1 LPNLHLVLS
10 RSGTVLAASEGA
22 PASWVGLRLDALE
35 DAPADLHEAGR
46 TILAKAA
53 HAACPLAMSVFL
65 QSTQQPANLT
75 VIDAL
80 PLQRE
85 PTDLRALLT
94 ASLDVMRRQATT
106 SDVTLNV
113 VVDDE
118 VPRRVSLDPRKIAW
132 VMTALVGS
140 ALRYVRHGSRAL
152 PGGSI
157 TVRAT
162 YDPAGPEV
170 SIEVQDDGAGIPADK
185 LVLLFSGRPD
195 RPRLGLA
202 LSMVRDVLAAHG
214 GAVDVRSDTT
224 LPGRGTTVRITLP
237 VW

>member
-1 LPNLHLVLS
+1 MHLVLS
-10 RSGTVLAASEGA
+10 RSGTVLAAADGA

-35 DAPADLHEAGR
+35 DAPSDLQEAGR

-53 HAACPLAMSVFL
+53 HGACPLAVSVIL
-65 QSTQQPANLT
+65 PSTQQPAHLT
-75 VIDAL
+75 VIDAM

-85 PTDLRALLT
+85 PTDMRALLT
-94 ASLDVMRRQATT
+94 SSLEVMRRQATT

-118 VPRRVSLDPRKIAW
+118 VPKRVSLDPRKIAW
-132 VMTALVGS
+132 ATTALVGS
-140 ALRYVRHGSRAL
+140 ALRYVRHGSRVL

-157 TVRAT
+157 TVRVA
-162 YDPAGPEV
+162 YDPAASEV

-185 LVLLFSGRPD
+185 LPLLFSGSPD

-202 LSMVRDVLAAHG
+202 LSMVRDVVAAHG

-224 LPGRGTTVRITLP
+224 EPGRGTTVRITLP